1 MYSYRGIIIT
11 ITRYGCV
18 IHNSN
23 GYIGQVATPAEA
35 EEYINMMLDYEF
47 KGGFSHGK
55 SQTVSCFRC

>member
-35 EEYINMMLDYEF
+35 EEYINMMLDY
-47 KGGFSHGK
+47 
-55 SQTVSCFRC
+55 